1 MVCPPLIIVH
11 TSVLSVMYRCQ
22 RYLGFLCIGG
32 GGGGGGGGGTC
43 PYQLELFSI

>member
-1 MVCPPLIIVH
+1 MVCLPLIIVH

-32 GGGGGGGGGTC
+32 GGGGD
-43 PYQLELFSI
+43 LSIPVRAV